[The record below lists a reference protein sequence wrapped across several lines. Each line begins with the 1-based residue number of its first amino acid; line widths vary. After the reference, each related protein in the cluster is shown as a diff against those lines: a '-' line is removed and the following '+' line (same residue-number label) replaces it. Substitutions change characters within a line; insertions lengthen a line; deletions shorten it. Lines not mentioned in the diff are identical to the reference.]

1 MKNLIRILLGA
12 MLLVMACNLG
22 SPAAPSATEAPPVA
36 TEAVAAPT
44 DVPAGPQPT
53 VVSGAGDI
61 TANVEQY
68 RAALGADNGGDLTQ
82 HPDGRRE
89 INWDAVPDELASPND
104 YPSDFFNGTSAPQ
117 ARGIVLTSPG
127 GTLRVSADS
136 DNPTG
141 TPPRFGDIN
150 ATYVDTFQT
159 FSPERLFSPVGSN
172 IVEATF
178 FVPGTQVP
186 ALVRGFG
193 AVYTDV
199 DTDHTAFE
207 YFDQN
212 GQSLGKFNVPVADK
226 GLSFLGVT
234 FDQPVVAKVR
244 IEYGTVALGPDDD
257 ATNDVAVMD
266 DFIFG
271 EPQPIDPDALAAQPT
286 AAAGPTFT
294 LIASAANR
302 DVTQAAQSP
311 FLATAGDT
319 RNPWIAWA
327 ENSSGNLR
335 QIFVSELVNGAF
347 EPRGT
352 TLNLHQNVI
361 ADQPSITFTGE
372 NNAVPWVAW
381 VEPSPGFNNVSQI
394 FASRFVAATG
404 LWQPAG
410 QDRGGNEPSLN
421 AQTNRP
427 AQRPFIF
434 GGTTEAGSP
443 TVPWVAWEEKGTA
456 FGTIQIFVDKG
467 VKDDTA
473 IGGFRWQPVGQLR
486 HDQPTLNV
494 DEERDAFHPV
504 GVFAETGNNVPWV
517 TWQESGGDRPARIFT
532 ARGVVD
538 ANSPGGLK
546 WINVPPCTPDETSC
560 ALNVN
565 PLKDAIDAA
574 MASGSV
580 TPGESGVPW
589 IVWAEIGPTGKYQIL
604 VSRLDPSTRNSFL
617 NVGGSLNVDQNHD
630 AKQAF
635 ITFVGNVP
643 YVVWLEDDG
652 TGKFEIQM
660 RHLSSDPQ
668 TGTWALDTPAKGFN
682 ANGDFSDFGLS
693 VTASDLI
700 TMSWVEGDPAT
711 TAAQLVLGQFKP

>member
-1 MKNLIRILLGA
+1 MKNLIRLLLGA

-22 SPAAPSATEAPPVA
+22 SPAAPTDLPPAP
-36 TEAVAAPT
+36 TEAVESPTAA
-44 DVPAGPQPT
+44 PAGPEPV

-68 RAALGADNGGDLTQ
+68 RALLGADNGGDLTQ

-89 INWDAVPDELASPND
+89 INWDAIPDELASPND

-212 GQSLGKFNVPVADK
+212 GQSLGKFNVPIADK

-271 EPQPIDPDALAAQPT
+271 EPQPIDPNALAAQPT

-294 LIASAANR
+294 LIANAVNR

-311 FLATAGDT
+311 FLTLAGDT
-319 RNPWIAWA
+319 GNPWITWA

-372 NNAVPWVAW
+372 NKAVPWVAW
-381 VEPSPGFNNVSQI
+381 VEPSPGFDNITQI
-394 FASRFVAATG
+394 FASRFNAATG

-410 QDRGGNEPSLN
+410 QDRGGAEPSLN
-421 AQTNRP
+421 FQTNHG
-427 AQRPFIF
+427 AARPFIF
-434 GGTTEAGSP
+434 GGSTEAGGV
-443 TVPWVAWEEKGTA
+443 TVPWVAWEERGTA
-456 FGTIQIFVDKG
+456 FSAIQIFVAKA

-473 IGGFRWQPVGQLR
+473 IGGFRWDFVGQLR
-486 HDQPTLNV
+486 HDEPSLNI
-494 DEERDAFHPV
+494 DQQRDAFHPV
-504 GVFAETGNNVPWV
+504 GVFAETGNSVPWV
-517 TWQESGGDRPARIFT
+517 TWHESGGDRPGRIFT

-538 ANSPGGLK
+538 ANAPGGLK
-546 WINVPPCTPDETSC
+546 WINVPPCTPDEVACS
-560 ALNVN
+560 LNVN
-565 PLKDAIDAA
+565 PLKDANDAA
-574 MASGSV
+574 MAAGSV
-580 TPGESGVPW
+580 TPGESSVPW
-589 IVWAEIGPTGKYQIL
+589 IVWAEVGPTGKYQIL

-630 AKQAF
+630 AKQPF
-635 ITFVGNVP
+635 ITFVGTVP

-668 TGTWALDTPAKGFN
+668 TGTWTLDTPAKGFN
-682 ANGDFSDFGLS
+682 ANGEFSDFGLS

-700 TMSWVEGDPAT
+700 TMAWVEGDPLT